1 MSGRRNFGLDVLRS
15 HGCIMIVVMAH
26 GALLYYH
33 LWSQQTALWYVGSM
47 GMDMFF
53 VLSGFLIG
61 GILLDG
67 IGTGKGWIRRFWV
80 RRWIRTLPNYYLF
93 FIVNVLLWRYAY
105 GAVPEWPKFLVF
117 AQNLAWPQSPFFP
130 ESWSL
135 ALEEVFYLIAPL
147 VFLLFSLDPKRP
159 RRTLIVWAVIILG
172 GIAARWGWA
181 LTHADTWEDGVKK
194 TVAARG
200 DAIAWGMFA
209 VQWVRHMRP
218 SRERSR
224 QLATVGAVLLAVA
237 AVAFL
242 ANDEN
247 TSLIAKI
254 VPFTLNGAGFALIVP
269 WFAGL
274 DSSRVPRWYYIAT
287 DRLAVWSYSWYV
299 THLVVIRLM
308 DLVVP
313 GRYGFALTTC
323 KYLVYVAVSLLWARA
338 NYIYFEKPILRWR
351 DRLVGGSDFH
361 VLPVEKAAADA
372 AQPSPEVARD
382 AAV

>member
-33 LWSQQTALWYVGSM
+33 LWSNQRVLWYIGSV

-67 IGTGKGWIRRFWV
+67 IGTGKGWIRRFWM
-80 RRWIRTLPNYYLF
+80 RRWIRTLPTYYLF
-93 FIVNVLLWRYAY
+93 FVVNVALWAYSY
-105 GAVPEWPKFLVF
+105 GAVPEWPKYLVF
-117 AQNLAWPQSPFFP
+117 AQNLAWPQAQFFP

-147 VFLLFSLDPKRP
+147 VFLVFSLDPSRP
-159 RRTLIVWAVIILG
+159 RRTLFVWGVIIVG

-181 LTHADTWEDGVKK
+181 LAHDLSWEDGVKK

-200 DAIAWGMFA
+200 DAIAWGLFA

-218 SRERSR
+218 SRERSV
-224 QLATVGAVLLAVA
+224 QLAVVGAVLLALASVL
-237 AVAFL
+237 FL
-242 ANDEN
+242 VNDEN
-247 TSLIAKI
+247 TSLVAKI

-274 DSSRVPRWYYIAT
+274 DSSRVPGWYYLVSN
-287 DRLAVWSYSWYV
+287 RLAVWSYSWYV
-299 THLVVIRLM
+299 THLVVMRLI
-308 DLVVP
+308 DIVVP
-313 GRYGFALTTC
+313 GHYGWGLTTC
-323 KYLVYVAVSLLWARA
+323 KYLVYVSVSLLWARA

-351 DRLVGGSDFH
+351 DRIVGGSDFH
-361 VLPVEKAAADA
+361 VLPAASAV
-372 AQPSPEVARD
+372 PETAPAPATTRD
-382 AAV
+382 AAA